1 MKTLDK
7 WHCVMLFSASYE
19 INSLVLSP
27 CGGKA
32 VTKEASISRGF
43 FVSEGPKH
51 QAYMAVSTQLSR
63 PLTYKPPHN
72 TQ

>member
-27 CGGKA
+27 CGGIA
-32 VTKEASISRGF
+32 VSKEASIGRGFVVSRGRF
-43 FVSEGPKH
+43 ISYI
-51 QAYMAVSTQLSR
+51 QAVS
-63 PLTYKPPHN
+63 
-72 TQ
+72 